1 MSLRLEGAGI
11 RIDGRW
17 LVRDASLEILPGR
30 VTALVGPNGS
40 GKSTVL
46 RLLAGLWRPT
56 EGRATIGDQGF
67 DGLTRRELARRITFV
82 PQDTRVDFAFT
93 VRDIVA
99 MGRHPHL
106 GRFESPTPV
115 DAAAIEAAIERADIG
130 HLADRLVNELSG
142 GERQRVLIA
151 RSLAT
156 QAEVILLDEPTSSLD
171 VDHTLDTLA
180 LLRELTGEGKAVA
193 LALHDLNAVARWA
206 DYAGLLNEGD
216 LQAFGPVHEVLREE
230 LVEPVFSVQVERLHS
245 ARGAK
250 TLVFHRR
257 NGERTGSE
265 SRGRSHLEQSPI
277 HEIPRQEGE
286 LKKIRVQDGQ
296 LFICQGCCCGRTD
309 RGFTAIPLDE
319 FKQQWKD
326 RSIRRRFHLTI
337 SGCLGPCDMAN
348 VVLVNFR
355 GQSTWLHSINDP
367 EDVTRIYDYVEEML
381 FADRWLPPPD
391 GLRQRHFQRYL
402 ADSIDQLQCVLD
414 R

>member
-1 MSLRLEGAGI
+1 MSLRLDGAGI

-17 LVRDASLEILPGR
+17 LVRDVSLEILPGR

-56 EGRATIGDQGF
+56 EGRATIGGQAF

-106 GRFESPTPV
+106 GRFESPTRV
-115 DAAAIEAAIERADIG
+115 DTAAIKAAIERADVV

-156 QAEVILLDEPTSSLD
+156 QADVILLDEPTSSLD

-180 LLRELTGEGKAVA
+180 LLRELAGEGKAVA
-193 LALHDLNAVARWA
+193 LALHDLNAVVRWA
-206 DYAGLLNEGD
+206 DHAGLLDEGG

-230 LVEPVFSVQVERLHS
+230 LVEAVFSVQVERLHS
-245 ARGAK
+245 ARGGK

-257 NGERTGSE
+257 NGDRTGSE
-265 SRGRSHLEQSPI
+265 SRDRSHLKQSPV

-286 LKKIRVQDGQ
+286 R
-296 LFICQGCCCGRTD
+296 
-309 RGFTAIPLDE
+309 
-319 FKQQWKD
+319 
-326 RSIRRRFHLTI
+326 
-337 SGCLGPCDMAN
+337 
-348 VVLVNFR
+348 
-355 GQSTWLHSINDP
+355 
-367 EDVTRIYDYVEEML
+367 
-381 FADRWLPPPD
+381 
-391 GLRQRHFQRYL
+391 
-402 ADSIDQLQCVLD
+402 
-414 R
+414 